1 MKNNGKTEAN
11 RKNTDD
17 SIWNFD
23 FEWPEIGI
31 KWDLSIEWDNSD
43 IEWENVNIEWENV
56 NIEWDNSDI
65 VWENVNIEW
74 DNSDIKW
81 DLTEIEWTNFDM
93 NWNSNIYAKDPKRF
107 NAT

>member
-11 RKNTDD
+11 RKNTDE

-23 FEWPEIGI
+23 FEWPEIDI
-31 KWDLSIEWDNSD
+31 KWDLS
-43 IEWENVNIEWENV
+43 
-56 NIEWDNSDI
+56 IEWDNSDI

>member
-31 KWDLSIEWDNSD
+31 KWDLSIEWDN
-43 IEWENVNIEWENV
+43 N
-56 NIEWDNSDI
+56 
-65 VWENVNIEW
+65 
-74 DNSDIKW
+74 DIKW
-81 DLTEIEWTNFDM
+81 EITEIEWPVIDIVWSADDYIWDTKI
-93 NWNSNIYAKDPKRF
+93 NSEDNVKEGGIVKES
-107 NAT
+107 